1 MQQSLRRHAHLAL
14 VHTSIEH
21 SRDWCRS

>member
-21 SRDWCRS
+21 SRDWG

>member
-21 SRDWCRS
+21 SR

>member
-21 SRDWCRS
+21 S